1 MTNGPWGGNQGGN
14 GPWGNG
20 GGGPGKGPSPKG
32 PGNGGK
38 QPFRPDGKDPL
49 DDVLARLKNLFGD
62 RMNLEERP
70 SRAVTLGAVAIGILW
85 LASGF
90 YVVDSKEVGVV
101 QRFGRF
107 VGLTTPGLRYHFP
120 SPIESVTKLGV
131 LSVNTVE
138 IGFRSG
144 MINTNARG
152 DNQLKREKL
161 MLTGDQNIV
170 EIGFDVQWKIDS
182 DHPEQ
187 FLFNVRDAEGSIRP
201 VAESAMREVIARRPI
216 GSVLA
221 KQEEKLKIEVETRDL
236 IQTTLDAYGAG
247 IHIEK
252 VNLLKSDPPS
262 DVIDA
267 FRAVKTAEQDK
278 ETIQNRARTYANGVV
293 PEARGEAE
301 RILREA
307 EGYKQAVVAEAEGNA
322 ARFRSVVE
330 QYHNAP
336 DATAKRLYIET
347 MEDVLR
353 DVPKVVLDSKS
364 TSGAVPYFP
373 LPVPATPAAAHA
385 AEDPDT
391 IPANNH
397 HAGARP

>member
-1 MTNGPWGGNQGGN
+1 MTNGPWGSSGGGN
-14 GPWGNG
+14 NPWGA
-20 GGGPGKGPSPKG
+20 GKGNAPKG
-32 PGNGGK
+32 SGDKPPFKPNG
-38 QPFRPDGKDPL
+38 QDPL
-49 DDVLARLKNLFGD
+49 EDALARLRHLMGD
-62 RMNLEERP
+62 RFNFENRP
-70 SRAVTLGAVAIGILW
+70 ARAVGLLGVGIGLLW

-107 VGLTTPGLRYHFP
+107 VGLTDPGLRYHWP
-120 SPIESVTKLGV
+120 SPVESVNKLGV
-131 LSVNTVE
+131 LSINTVE

-144 MINTNARG
+144 VAANSRG

-170 EIGFDVQWKIDS
+170 EIGFDVQWKINAE
-182 DHPEQ
+182 HPED

-216 GSVLA
+216 TAVLA
-221 KQEEKLKIEVETRDL
+221 KQEEKLKIEIETRDL
-236 IQTTLDAYGAG
+236 IQSTLDAYGAG
-247 IHIEK
+247 IRIEK

-293 PEARGEAE
+293 PEARGQAE
-301 RILREA
+301 QIIREA

-322 ARFRSVVE
+322 ARFRSVAE
-330 QYHNAP
+330 QYHASP
-336 DATAKRLYIET
+336 DATGRRLYIET

-353 DVPKVVLDSKS
+353 DVPKVILEK
-364 TSGAVPYFP
+364 GASNGATPYFA
-373 LPVPATPAAAHA
+373 LPMPPAPAPAKAADDSDNA
-385 AEDPDT
+385 PT
-391 IPANNH
+391 LP
-397 HAGARP
+397 HAGAAR